1 MTGTKLAAIRRA
13 LAKRRLLSCIT
24 RTSAPNVRVKPVHD
38 ENGYPTSPRRLL
50 ANAVCVLTTSAAL
63 LTPGPT
69 PAAAEDKTVE
79 LKISLWVPPAHPL
92 TPATRAWADDIE
104 KASGGTI
111 KATVFPSEQLGK
123 AFDHYDMARDG
134 IADVTYVNPG
144 YQPGRFPIIA
154 AGQLPFTF
162 GNSEKGTL
170 ALDEWYRKYAP
181 IEMKDTKFCF
191 AFMHDP
197 GTLHG
202 KKKIV
207 LPSDLSGTKVR
218 PAQSTIAEMVRLLGG
233 TNVQASAP
241 ESRDALERGVAD
253 EITFPWGS
261 IFLFGID
268 KVVKYHMDI
277 PLYTT
282 VFTYNINPDTYNSM
296 SPAQKKVM
304 DDHCTTEWAAKV
316 SAGWTR
322 FEENGRVKMKALPG
336 HEVYPL
342 TADQLAQ
349 WKQAVQPLHASW
361 AAAVKKAGGDPEKI
375 EADLQTAIGKN
386 GAGL

>member
-1 MTGTKLAAIRRA
+1 MSVAKWAPLQSALRAPLARAAIRLFACCALPIAMAGAPA
-13 LAKRRLLSCIT
+13 LAQ
-24 RTSAPNVRVKPVHD
+24 
-38 ENGYPTSPRRLL
+38 
-50 ANAVCVLTTSAAL
+50 
-63 LTPGPT
+63 
-69 PAAAEDKTVE
+69 DKTIN
-79 LKISLWVPPAHPL
+79 LRISLWVPPAHPL
-92 TPATRAWADDIE
+92 VPATQAWAADIE

-111 KATVFPSEQLGK
+111 KATIFPSEQLGK

-154 AGQLPFTF
+154 AGQIPFTF
-162 GNSEKGTL
+162 GDGKKGTL

-181 IEMKDTKFCF
+181 TEMKDTKLCF
-191 AFMHDP
+191 AFIHDP

-207 LPSDLSGTKVR
+207 VPSDLAGLKVR
-218 PAQSTIAEMVRLLGG
+218 PAQSTIAEMVKLLGG
-233 TNVQASAP
+233 ANVQASAP
-241 ESRDALERGVAD
+241 EARDAIERGVAD

-282 VFTYNINPDTYNSM
+282 VFTYNVNLDTYNSM
-296 SPAQKKVM
+296 SPAQKKAF
-304 DDHCTTEWAAKV
+304 DDHCTPEWASKV
-316 SAGWTR
+316 SDAWSD
-322 FEENGRVKMKALPG
+322 FEANGRIKMRALAD
-336 HEVYPL
+336 HEVYKL
-342 TADQLAQ
+342 TDDQLVQ
-349 WKQAVQPLHASW
+349 WKKAVQPLQASW
-361 AAAVKKAGGDPEKI
+361 AEAVKKAGGDPSAI
-375 EADLQTAIGKN
+375 RVDLEAAIARY